1 MRRRADCNTAVLA
14 RLPLRCCTVMLFPC
28 VSLVSQRVA
37 GVIET
42 VQETRVMRY
51 RDHEIR
57 YESENDNLEAE
68 FVRQQSSGKQY
79 RRKRSIR
86 ATRRSTKASVT
97 KPGCGIG
104 ARRHHRW
111 TW

>member
-1 MRRRADCNTAVLA
+1 
-14 RLPLRCCTVMLFPC
+14 
-28 VSLVSQRVA
+28 
-37 GVIET
+37 
-42 VQETRVMRY
+42 MRY
-51 RDHEIR
+51 RDQEFS
-57 YESENDNLEAE
+57 YDSENDNLEAE

-86 ATRRSTKASVT
+86 ATRRSAKASAA
-97 KPGCGIG
+97 KPGCGMG

>member
-1 MRRRADCNTAVLA
+1 
-14 RLPLRCCTVMLFPC
+14 
-28 VSLVSQRVA
+28 
-37 GVIET
+37 
-42 VQETRVMRY
+42 MRY

-57 YESENDNLEAE
+57 YESENDSLEAE
-68 FVRQQSSGKQY
+68 FVRQQTSGKQD

-86 ATRRSTKASVT
+86 ATRRSTKASAL